1 MNRKNIASSKN
12 MNDVTYYPNPLKR
25 RERTVILNDG
35 FLFSFDNRS
44 WQNINVPYCPES
56 KLSGIGYTDFIPEC
70 FYKKTFTV
78 EKDRER
84 VVLNFGAVDY
94 MTTVFVNGKY
104 VGVHTGGY
112 TPFRYDVTNFVHDGE
127 NELFLHVR
135 DDKVNNS
142 PRGKQS
148 YKRNSF
154 GCFYTRTTGIWQS
167 VWLEYTSQN
176 HVRDFYFY
184 PDISTPALTVDLLT
198 SGRGTYEIEV
208 FFDGMLAGKATG
220 KISFRKTVNVP
231 LSIKKLWKAGEGNLY
246 DVKIRYEDD
255 EVYSYFGLR
264 EVRYEGMDFLLNG
277 EKTYQ
282 RFVLDQ
288 GYNPDGVYT
297 SPSVEYMEADVL
309 RSLRLGFNGARL
321 HQKVFEPAFLYFC
334 DKHGYMVWGEF
345 PSWGIDFSDSR
356 RLGQFIS
363 EWEETL
369 RRDFNHPSVI
379 TWCPLNEIW
388 GNWEEPE
395 KKGDTRFCQAVY
407 EFTKLYDKTRPCVD
421 VSGGFHGEK
430 ADLFDFH
437 CYESVDKIRG
447 YLKALDEKDA
457 LDVPLLYSGDTAVK
471 YKAGQPVNFSE
482 CGGIGLGED
491 VEDSTS
497 EVNEGAVRCE
507 NHWGY
512 GKTETR
518 AQAFLKRYAELISA
532 IYEGKKLSGFCYTQ
546 LYDVEQEVNGFYEYN
561 RKDKF
566 SEEEKN
572 MIREITFG
580 KQKENL
586 I

>member
-44 WQNINVPYCPES
+44 WQKINVPYCPES

-198 SGRGTYEIEV
+198 SGRGAYEIEV

>member
-1 MNRKNIASSKN
+1 M
-12 MNDVTYYPNPLKR
+12 
-25 RERTVILNDG
+25 
-35 FLFSFDNRS
+35 
-44 WQNINVPYCPES
+44 
-56 KLSGIGYTDFIPEC
+56 
-70 FYKKTFTV
+70 
-78 EKDRER
+78 
-84 VVLNFGAVDY
+84 
-94 MTTVFVNGKY
+94 
-104 VGVHTGGY
+104 
-112 TPFRYDVTNFVHDGE
+112 
-127 NELFLHVR
+127 
-135 DDKVNNS
+135 
-142 PRGKQS
+142 
-148 YKRNSF
+148 
-154 GCFYTRTTGIWQS
+154 
-167 VWLEYTSQN
+167 
-176 HVRDFYFY
+176 
-184 PDISTPALTVDLLT
+184 
-198 SGRGTYEIEV
+198 

>member
-1 MNRKNIASSKN
+1 

-44 WQNINVPYCPES
+44 WQKINVPYCPES

-198 SGRGTYEIEV
+198 SGRGAYEIEV

>member
-1 MNRKNIASSKN
+1 

-44 WQNINVPYCPES
+44 WQKINVPYCPES

-198 SGRGTYEIEV
+198 SGRGAYEIEV

-309 RSLRLGFNGARL
+309 RSLRLGFTGARL

-507 NHWGY
+507 KHWGY

-518 AQAFLKRYAELISA
+518 AQAFLKRYAELMSA

-572 MIREITFG
+572 IIREITFG
-580 KQKENL
+580 KKKENL

>member
-1 MNRKNIASSKN
+1 
-12 MNDVTYYPNPLKR
+12 MNDITYYPNPLKR

-44 WQNINVPYCPES
+44 WQKINVPYCPES

-70 FYKKTFTV
+70 FYKKKFTV
-78 EKDRER
+78 EKNRER
-84 VVLNFGAVDY
+84 AVLNFGAVDY
-94 MTTVFVNGKY
+94 MASVFINGKY

-112 TPFRYDVTNFVHDGE
+112 TPFRYDITNFVNDGE

-167 VWLEYTSQN
+167 VWLEYTSEN

-184 PDISTPALTVDLLT
+184 PDISTPALKIGLLT
-198 SGRGTYEIEV
+198 SGRGKYDIEITFGGEI
-208 FFDGMLAGKATG
+208 AGRAQG
-220 KISFRKTVNVP
+220 EISFRKTIFVP

-246 DVKIRYEDD
+246 DVKIRYEND

-282 RFVLDQ
+282 RLVLDQ
-288 GYNPDGVYT
+288 GYNPEGGYT
-297 SPSVEYMEADVL
+297 SPGVEYTEADVL
-309 RSLRLGFNGARL
+309 RGMRLGFNGARL

-345 PSWGIDFSDSR
+345 PSWGIDFSDNR
-356 RLGQFIS
+356 RLGQFIA

-369 RRDFNHPSVI
+369 RRDFNHPSII

-388 GNWEEPE
+388 GNWEEPD

-407 EFTKLYDKTRPCVD
+407 DFTKLYDKTRPCVD

-430 ADLFDFH
+430 TDVFDFH
-437 CYESVDKIRG
+437 SYEPVDKIRG
-447 YLKALDEKDA
+447 YLKALDERGE
-457 LDVPLLYSGDTAVK
+457 LDVPLLYGGETAVK
-471 YKAGQPVNFSE
+471 YKMGQPVNFSE
-482 CGGIGLGED
+482 CGGIALGNG
-491 VEDSTS
+491 VKDSTD
-497 EVNEGAVRCE
+497 EINEGAVRCE
-507 NHWGY
+507 CHWGY

-518 AQAFLKRYAELISA
+518 AQAFIKRYAELMRT
-532 IYEGKKLSGFCYTQ
+532 IYESKKLSGFCYTQ
-546 LYDVEQEVNGFYEYN
+546 LYDVEQEVNGFYEYD

-566 SEEEKN
+566 GEEEKN
-572 MIREITFG
+572 MLREITLG
-580 KQKENL
+580 KRKENM